1 MNNIEIS
8 VVIPVYNT
16 GEMLQETID
25 SVLSQT
31 YNEFELIIVDDGSTD
46 EVTAEILDRQ
56 RDERIRIIHQKN
68 AGVAAAR
75 NQGFALAQGKYI
87 AFLDHDDL
95 FLPYKLAES
104 LKIFRQHR
112 DAVLVYSDTIPIGDF
127 VDRRIEMQKAEGRI
141 FCTMIA
147 QNPILSMSC
156 SVVDRDFLVKHNIQF
171 NSDCV
176 PCDDWDF
183 HLQCA
188 LHGSIYSTVEPMV
201 KYRYHANNLSSN
213 AIKMYYAGI
222 NVINKY
228 QNMLPDLARNFGF
241 SRRALQKSINYIAF
255 KHYYGLASEY
265 LKKHEYKKAFNC
277 LFSAFLY
284 RPLKCSAKILS
295 FIGKSIKQRV
305 VG

>member
-75 NQGFALAQGKYI
+75 NQGFALAQGKHI

-95 FLPYKLAES
+95 FLPDKLAES

-127 VDRRIEMQKAEGRI
+127 ADRRIEMQKAEGRI

-156 SVVDRDFLVKHNIQF
+156 SVVDKNFLAEHNIKF
-171 NSDCV
+171 NSECV

-188 LHGSIYSTVEPMV
+188 LHGCIYCTAEPQV
-201 KYRYHANNLSSN
+201 KYRYHDNNLSSD
-213 AIKMYYAGI
+213 AVKMYHAGLK
-222 NVINKY
+222 VIDKY
-228 QNMLPDLARNFGF
+228 QMMLSDISRQFGIP
-241 SRRALQKSINYIAF
+241 RRMLQKSINFIAF
-255 KHYYGLASEY
+255 KHHYGLAFESV
-265 LKKHEYKKAFNC
+265 KSNEYKTAFKHIFKAFW
-277 LFSAFLY
+277 Y
-284 RPLKCSAKILS
+284 RPLKCPLKILHY
-295 FIGKSIKQRV
+295 IGKSAKK
-305 VG
+305 GFF